1 MSINAVS
8 RPPALKFG
16 EQKSAKSGAVS
27 QNTFSANT
35 HTQKKHRASQKKH
48 RASQKKHTQHAMACR
63 VAAKSAQR
71 EVFNSTSLLAHQ

>member
-48 RASQKKHTQHAMACR
+48 TQHAMACR